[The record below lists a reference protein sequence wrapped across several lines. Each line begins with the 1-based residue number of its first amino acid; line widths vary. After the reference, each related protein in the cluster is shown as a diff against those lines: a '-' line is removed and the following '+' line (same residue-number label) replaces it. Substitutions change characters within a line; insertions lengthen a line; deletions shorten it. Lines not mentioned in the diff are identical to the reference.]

1 VNHYYSYL
9 NTSEEILLEYKGE
22 EPLAYFLKFFF
33 SHHKKYGSRDRKQIA
48 HLCYC
53 YFRLGKSLLQVP
65 VEERILIGLFLCSTE
80 PNEILQQ
87 LKPEWNKQV
96 DLPADK
102 KLLIIP
108 ARLRQ
113 SGGNYSLLI
122 EDVFPWKEKLSETI
136 DQEKFGESFFVQP
149 DLFLRLRP
157 GNENSVKEKLLQAG
171 INFKEFSPACL
182 ALPNT
187 SKIENIIELDKE
199 AVVQDY
205 NSQQIGEYLK
215 LAISPPSHR
224 EQLTINAW
232 DCCAASGGKS
242 LLLYDLTPHV
252 DLTVSDIRESI
263 LINLKKRFAKAGIKN
278 YRSFIAD
285 LTNDSRL
292 PTPDYDLIICDAPCT
307 GSGTWGRTPEQ
318 LYFFDDKKIEEYSSL
333 QKKIVSDIIPYLKKN
348 GFLIYIT
355 CSVFKKENEEI
366 AEFIKTEF
374 HLQLVK
380 MEWLMGYDRR
390 ADTMFVALFK
400 KS

>member
-1 VNHYYSYL
+1 M
-9 NTSEEILLEYKGE
+9 
-22 EPLAYFLKFFF
+22 
-33 SHHKKYGSRDRKQIA
+33 
-48 HLCYC
+48 
-53 YFRLGKSLLQVP
+53 
-65 VEERILIGLFLCSTE
+65 FLCSTE

-87 LKPEWNKQV
+87 LKPEWNKQI

-102 KLLIIP
+102 KLLII
-108 ARLRQ
+108 
-113 SGGNYSLLI
+113 NYSLLI
-122 EDVFPWKEKLSETI
+122 KDVFPWKEKLSETI

-149 DLFLRLRP
+149 NLFLRLRP

-171 INFKEFSPACL
+171 ITFKEFTPACL

-215 LAISPPSHR
+215 LTISPHSHR

-252 DLTVSDIRESI
+252 DLTVSDIRKSI

-307 GSGTWGRTPEQ
+307 GSGTWSRTPEQ
-318 LYFFDDKKIEEYSSL
+318 LYFFDDKKIEQYSSL

-374 HLQLVK
+374 HIQLVK
-380 MEWLMGYDRR
+380 MESLIGYDRR